1 MDRSIG
7 IGAGDGHFRK
17 DETMAERIVVTGRVQ
32 GVFYRAFAKEAAD
45 ALGVRGWVRNREDGA
60 VELLADGDVDTL
72 VERLR
77 AGPVAAKVE
86 EVRRENVVESPQDGF
101 EIRR

>member
-1 MDRSIG
+1 
-7 IGAGDGHFRK
+7 
-17 DETMAERIVVTGRVQ
+17 MAERILVTGRVQ

-45 ALGVRGWVRNREDGA
+45 ELGVRGWVRNREDGA
-60 VELLADGDVDTL
+60 VEMVVEGDVDGL

-77 AGPVAAKVE
+77 AGPPAGRVDEVWRESVA
-86 EVRRENVVESPQDGF
+86 ESPQDGF